1 MVASEGAEVG
11 PAEDEGGNPEAE
23 FREELLGVTGRGL
36 HRVRNSTNS
45 GSERGHVSGALLEV
59 GGKGPL
65 WEPSG
70 PRNTD
75 RALEKFHV
83 PLLFLEFSP
92 VEKVPPLVSWE
103 RPIYVSCL
111 AVP

>member
-65 WEPSG
+65 WEPLG
-70 PRNTD
+70 PPEHRPGSRSFTF
-75 RALEKFHV
+75 RFSFWGSVQLKKFLH
-83 PLLFLEFSP
+83 
-92 VEKVPPLVSWE
+92 
-103 RPIYVSCL
+103 
-111 AVP
+111 